1 MSRTFN
7 VKIEDNGGVT
17 ISVDGK
23 IAVAKWRPE
32 IITELNS
39 YHPELDATDEIISII
54 IQEINAEF
62 NLTDNESQEYA
73 QTLKHILTD

>member
-1 MSRTFN
+1 MNRPIN

-23 IAVAKWRPE
+23 IAVAKWHPE
-32 IITELNS
+32 VIAEFNT
-39 YHPELDATDEIISII
+39 YHPELDARDEIISII

-62 NLTDNESQEYA
+62 NLTDSEAQEYA
-73 QTLKHILTD
+73 QTLKYILTD